1 MFWIDSSLDIKGL
14 RESKQIGGAYS
25 ALLERHLTDMVQI
38 VNDSD
43 GGPHTTLDGV
53 RLCVLDP
60 QVDDARSFILANGGM
75 WFEWAEKVELDD
87 DGEGSAVYKV
97 CCSHDN
103 DEFTIYWVMSGVDSG
118 LDVWLE
124 ERIEG

>member
-1 MFWIDSSLDIKGL
+1 
-14 RESKQIGGAYS
+14 
-25 ALLERHLTDMVQI
+25 MVQT
-38 VNDSD
+38 VDDND

-53 RLCVLDP
+53 MLCVLDP
-60 QVDDARSFILANGGM
+60 QVDDARSFILADGGM
-75 WFEWAEKVELDD
+75 WFEWAERVELDD
-87 DGEGSAVYKV
+87 DGVGRSVYKV

-103 DEFTIYWVMSGVDSG
+103 DDFTIYWVTSGVDSA

>member
-1 MFWIDSSLDIKGL
+1 MFWIDSSRDIEGL
-14 RESKQIGGAYS
+14 RESRQIGGAYA
-25 ALLERHLTDMVQI
+25 ALLQRHLSDMVQT
-38 VNDSD
+38 VDDSN

-60 QVDDARSFILANGGM
+60 QVDDARSFILADGGM

-87 DGEGSAVYKV
+87 DVGRAVYKV

-103 DEFTIYWVMSGVDSG
+103 DDFTIYWVMSGVDSA

-124 ERIEG
+124 ARIER